1 VKLIAIA
8 LYFHGGLTV
17 HDVAHLTN
25 TSTASLYR
33 WVGDKNRTDLIDE
46 HLNRSIVEQKD
57 SENNQAQDNAGEDLQ
72 RKVDKR
78 RHRISNAAKIAKKV
92 ADSIAVDLAMPKPRP
107 APKLALKKERRG
119 KRSAA
124 QIVADV
130 LPIEQNDNVAAP
142 VVAIVRAR
150 RKYAKSL
157 SMQKL
162 ARAIAQAAAH
172 VHVTPSILAAA
183 RKRAADAHDR
193 RHKLTT
199 GGRRFLIN
207 RVKKDKFLDC
217 AVLRATISRRFK
229 KEISDSTIYNYLAA
243 ARMSYKKTSFRGKLT
258 DATKLAE
265 FRERISQT
273 PLDSIVSLDEASF
286 NTHMVRRYGWS
297 SIGEKC
303 IVRPK
308 EGTKRE
314 TFSLM
319 MAVSSNEVVA
329 WQLVKGS
336 FNKVRF
342 LAFLEEHLIP
352 AMQYRPHLQ
361 HLLMDNVPFHKSAE
375 VREMLEEHDYN
386 EPIIFNPP
394 YHPDTNPVEMVFSSL
409 KSMTR
414 KRAPRNEKEIEKAI
428 KDAIAA
434 DRFNLP
440 GMFRHAPKGKY
451 MQE

>member
-1 VKLIAIA
+1 
-8 LYFHGGLTV
+8 
-17 HDVAHLTN
+17 
-25 TSTASLYR
+25 
-33 WVGDKNRTDLIDE
+33 
-46 HLNRSIVEQKD
+46 
-57 SENNQAQDNAGEDLQ
+57 LQ

-92 ADSIAVDLAMPKPRP
+92 ADSIAAVLALPKPRP
-107 APKLALKKERRG
+107 TRKRALKKKRRG

-124 QIVADV
+124 QVEADA
-130 LPIEQNDNVAAP
+130 LPVEQNVHAAAP
-142 VVAIVRAR
+142 VVEVVRAR

-162 ARAIAQAAAH
+162 ARASAQAAAH

-183 RKRAADAHDR
+183 RKRAADVHDR

-199 GGRRFLIN
+199 GGRKFLIN

-217 AVLRATISRRFK
+217 SALRTTISHRFK

-243 ARMSYKKTSFRGKLT
+243 AKMSYKKTSFRGKVT
-258 DATKLAE
+258 DAAKLAKFQE
-265 FRERISQT
+265 IIAQT

-286 NTHMVRRYGWS
+286 NTHMVRMYGWS
-297 SIGEKC
+297 FIGEKC

-352 AMQYRPHLQ
+352 AMQDRPHLQ
-361 HLLMDNVPFHKSAE
+361 HLLMDNMPFHKSAE
-375 VREMLEEHDYN
+375 VREMLKEHDFT

-394 YHPDTNPVEMVFSSL
+394 YHPDTNLVETVFSSQ
-409 KSMTR
+409 KND
-414 KRAPRNEKEIEKAI
+414 PKAGSTQ
-428 KDAIAA
+428 
-434 DRFNLP
+434 P
-440 GMFRHAPKGKY
+440 
-451 MQE
+451 